1 MSISSVFSGFS
12 SAAGKLSFIYEK
24 GSLQKAFEAKQKRIA
39 SAATAAMRDVTTKAK
54 LDGRATIA
62 AAGFS
67 TKWQNAL
74 QSRVYPDKGE
84 SINAAGIVY
93 HKIRYSGIFEH
104 GGKITGKPFL
114 WLPTENVP
122 AGARLGGRLTPEK
135 FIARFGALT
144 FIPAR
149 NGHPPMLGFQ
159 KLTRRGKTAQRG
171 EGAGQFTVMFIGIPA
186 VNMPKK
192 FGVVEAVKR
201 DAKQLGAAYIQHI
214 KEGK

>member
-1 MSISSVFSGFS
+1 MSIS
-12 SAAGKLSFIYEK
+12 LSFLYEK
-24 GSLQKAFEAKQKRIA
+24 GAFAKAFEAKQQRIA
-39 SAATAAMRDVTTKAK
+39 GAATAAMKDVTTKAK

-74 QSRVYPDKGE
+74 QSRVYPDKGT

-93 HKIRYSGIFEH
+93 HKIRYSAIFEH
-104 GGKITGKPFL
+104 GGKISGKPFL

-149 NGHPPMLGFQ
+149 NGHPPLLGFQ
-159 KLTRRGKTAQRG
+159 KLTKRGKTAKRG
-171 EGAGQFTVMFIGIPA
+171 EGAGQFTIMFIGIPA
-186 VNMPKK
+186 VNIPKK
-192 FGVVEAVKR
+192 FGVVDAVKR
-201 DAKQLGAAYIQHI
+201 DARHLEERYRQHV
-214 KEGK
+214 KESA